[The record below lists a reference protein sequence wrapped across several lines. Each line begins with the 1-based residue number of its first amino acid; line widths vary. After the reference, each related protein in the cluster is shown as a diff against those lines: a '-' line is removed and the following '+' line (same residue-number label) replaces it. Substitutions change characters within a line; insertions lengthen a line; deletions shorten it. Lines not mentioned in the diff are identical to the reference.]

1 MDFDVVIRGDD
12 RTVVPYL
19 RGFAAGSRELADLL
33 VAEECGVHIKGLR
46 ERLKHH
52 GETVHVIVDDA
63 SRATLTRALAGAAPG
78 YTLEIIAEH
87 PIASA
92 HFTFAVETPSR
103 KVAAQV
109 RAGVA
114 GLPLAAVV
122 SGFAPVETEDEKAGG
137 PGVYAPSHAYE
148 FRGKGRVEGPVR
160 DVITARR
167 VLTDIEFVEC
177 DEIVLKL
184 A

>member
-19 RGFAAGSRELADLL
+19 RGFATGSGQLSDLL
-33 VAEECGVHIKGLR
+33 VADESGVHTRGLR
-46 ERLKHH
+46 ERLQHH
-52 GETVHVIVDDA
+52 GETVHVLVSESSLA
-63 SRATLTRALAGAAPG
+63 ELKRALAGAAPA
-78 YTLEIIAEH
+78 YTLEIVGEH
-87 PIASA
+87 AVASA

-109 RAGVA
+109 RAAVA
-114 GLPLAAVV
+114 GLPLAAAV
-122 SGFAPVETEDEKAGG
+122 SGFAPVETLDEAGG

-167 VLTDIEFVEC
+167 VLADIEFVEC
-177 DEIVLKL
+177 DEIVLNHT
-184 A
+184 